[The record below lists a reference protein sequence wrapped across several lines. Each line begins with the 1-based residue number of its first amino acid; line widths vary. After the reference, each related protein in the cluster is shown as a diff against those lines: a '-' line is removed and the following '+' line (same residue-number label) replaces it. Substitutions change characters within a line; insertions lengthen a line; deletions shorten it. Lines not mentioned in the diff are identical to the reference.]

1 MTVADSVAVRP
12 FVKLYDMVRPKITV
26 TGAED
31 YRGIPVQEWNKED
44 ISIRFASFI
53 DEANADY
60 TPNMFQKFLGQFWDT
75 FTLPPKKR
83 RYMQKLDANI
93 LLYCLL
99 SFFIKTLDNS
109 NISNAYVSG
118 MQKALHLYGNER
130 NLFTTFFNIG
140 YLIGCVPAQFM
151 LSYVRPSIW
160 IPTCEFIWSGLV
172 MSISGCSNAHP
183 IYGIRFLIGFFE
195 AVAYP
200 GLAMVL
206 GSWYL
211 PHELG
216 KRMELYDVAWA
227 IASMFSGYIQIGVYE
242 HMNGLAGFA
251 GWQWLFIIDG
261 IISFPISWLGF
272 YSIPDFPINTRVI
285 WMTELEKEYSY
296 VRMQLAGRKQPKKM
310 TLMRFIDIFKTWR
323 PYGFLIPW
331 CLFNINDTTG
341 YFSLWLDSL
350 PQFSTP
356 QVNAIP
362 TGGYAISL
370 VMGYGSANLSDRL
383 GGYRWAFILHGCAWC
398 FLGNLLL
405 AIWNIPYGLKF
416 FAFFCPDIGYSTWG
430 MMLAWSAEVFQ
441 DDAEL
446 RGMLPAIGST
456 ISYAINAWL
465 PVVIFPSY
473 KAPHY
478 SCGYQIITGLLG
490 VEFMGVLFML
500 YMSKREARLRGRVI
514 NEYGLAVDVED
525 SVALRDYQISDV
537 DSKIANNKD
546 VEAGN
551 VTIISALEP
560 RADSIVSS
568 EDISE
573 KKDKY

>member
-1 MTVADSVAVRP
+1 MIT
-12 FVKLYDMVRPKITV
+12 PKV
-26 TGAED
+26 TLTGPDD
-31 YRGIPVQEWNKED
+31 YRGIPTSEWNKDD
-44 ISIRFASFI
+44 IQVKF
-53 DEANADY
+53 ADY
-60 TPNMFQKFLGQFWDT
+60 FDMEEHYVPNKFQKFLGQFWDT

-118 MQKALHLYGNER
+118 MKDALHLYGNER
-130 NLFTTFFNIG
+130 NLFKTYFNIG
-140 YLIGCVPAQFM
+140 YIVGCIPAQFM
-151 LSYVRPSIW
+151 LSHVRPSIW

-172 MSISGCSNAHP
+172 MAISGCTSASP

-216 KRMELYDVAWA
+216 KRMELYDMAWA
-227 IASMFSGYIQIGVYE
+227 IASMFSGYIQVGVYE

-261 IISFPISWLGF
+261 IISFPIAWLGY
-272 YSIPDFPINTRVI
+272 YSVPDFPINTRVI
-285 WMTELEKEYSY
+285 WMSELDKEYSY
-296 VRMQLAGRKQPKKM
+296 VRMEMVGRKAPKKL
-310 TLMRFIDIFKTWR
+310 TIKRFFKMFNSWR

-331 CLFNINDTTG
+331 CLFNICDTTG
-341 YFSLWLDSL
+341 YFSLWLDDK
-350 PQFSTP
+350 PTNNFSTP

-370 VMGYGSANLSDRL
+370 VMGYTSANLSDRL
-383 GGYRWAFILHGCAWC
+383 GGYRWAFILHAISWC

-405 AIWNIPYGLKF
+405 AIWDIPYGLKF

-446 RGMLPAIGST
+446 RGMLPAVGST
-456 ISYAINAWL
+456 ISNAITAWL
-465 PVVIFPSY
+465 PLVIFPSY

-478 SCGYQIITGLLG
+478 SCGYQIITALIG
-490 VEFMGVLFML
+490 VEFLGVLFML
-500 YMSKREARLRGRVI
+500 YMSKREIRKRGRII
-514 NEYGLAVDVED
+514 NEYGLAVDAEN
-525 SVALRDYQISDV
+525 AFQLRNAVGYSNTSI
-537 DSKIANNKD
+537 IEGKD
-546 VEAGN
+546 IEAGSVVLESIKPKYDDHSN
-551 VTIISALEP
+551 SISS
-560 RADSIVSS
+560 DG
-568 EDISE
+568 EDVLQYNE
-573 KKDKY
+573 KKAL